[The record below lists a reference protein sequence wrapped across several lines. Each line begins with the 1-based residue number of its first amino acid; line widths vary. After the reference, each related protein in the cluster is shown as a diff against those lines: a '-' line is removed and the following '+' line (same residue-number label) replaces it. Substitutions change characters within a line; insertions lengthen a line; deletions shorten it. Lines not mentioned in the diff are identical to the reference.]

1 MTLQVIVKSLTWCS
15 GRCLRL
21 IASLV
26 GRMERSCGLTVSNP
40 QLTPWKAVGTPLCTL
55 TPILQSNCHN
65 IPLCIVPNEKK
76 AHRATRGRLKE
87 ASFSQHAAF
96 FQWLCELSR
105 KPPGSSQA
113 LFFQATN
120 PILHAVGLVAL
131 ATKKM
136 EEKLVLACVCQSWA
150 LSDRNHNRDTQ
161 KPICGSRLAEHW
173 LLLARVVSALWSTL
187 GRERYVICLSVG

>member
-21 IASLV
+21 IALLV

-76 AHRATRGRLKE
+76 AHRATRGRPKE

-96 FQWLCELSR
+96 FSVALWTFQ
-105 KPPGSSQA
+105 KATGVVTGA
-113 LFFQATN
+113 LFSGN
-120 PILHAVGLVAL
+120 
-131 ATKKM
+131 
-136 EEKLVLACVCQSWA
+136 QSYITC
-150 LSDRNHNRDTQ
+150 SGTRRPGNQEN
-161 KPICGSRLAEHW
+161 
-173 LLLARVVSALWSTL
+173 
-187 GRERYVICLSVG
+187 GRETSSGLCLSILSSIRQKS